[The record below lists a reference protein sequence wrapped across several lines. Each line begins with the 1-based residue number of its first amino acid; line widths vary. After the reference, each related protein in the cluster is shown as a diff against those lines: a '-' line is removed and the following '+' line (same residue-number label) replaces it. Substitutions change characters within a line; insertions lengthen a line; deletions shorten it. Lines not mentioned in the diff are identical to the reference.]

1 MSCRNVRPLLPWLVL
16 AVMGAGSAACG
27 SETAGSQECVDSCPG
42 ARETCVDGACVIL
55 DDDAAGDV
63 SSDTPAPD
71 GGDTPDVG
79 DDTEPD
85 IIGDTAVDVADDTT
99 NADVAPDTSAD
110 VVSDVGADTEDVG
123 ADTDATV
130 PDADVGP
137 DTTTRATIA
146 RILEPRDGSTAEF
159 ATPLAFLA
167 EVTDTVFDYTG
178 LSVTWSSDVDGVLYE
193 GIPGPDDVSTIT
205 VSDLSPGTH
214 TISLDVEAP
223 DGATA
228 RDTVRVG
235 VCGWNDVATFD
246 TALPADDWAIIG
258 NAYRDERGWLEM
270 TGNTRDRGGAIANVA
285 RPIAAGDVRL
295 RFRVATGQCDA
306 IGPCSVS
313 TPGADGFAVSI
324 FDVRSEAE
332 LRELI
337 AAAGRG
343 GALGYGIAGGW
354 GSWSGEP
361 VDGFHI
367 EFDTWHNVYNGSNEF
382 HTDPTTENHI
392 AITLN
397 GNPGDH
403 VLWTEYPALE
413 DNEWHDID
421 VAVRAEQVTITVDG
435 VVLVDEEV
443 DGLRF
448 KGGYLVFTGTTGF
461 YTNYHRF
468 DELQILEDCR
478 FD

>member
-1 MSCRNVRPLLPWLVL
+1 MSRRACVLLSSLVFV
-16 AVMGAGSAACG
+16 AAASTFAGCGTDGPG
-27 SETAGSQECVDSCPG
+27 SEACVNSCPN
-42 ARETCVDGACVIL
+42 ARETCVDGVCVVL
-55 DDDAAGDV
+55 DDDASGDV
-63 SSDTPAPD
+63 SIDTEPAD
-71 GGDTPDVG
+71 VADVAEVG
-79 DDTEPD
+79 DDTAPDIGIDASTDIVDDTAQVDADPDGTPDAEPD
-85 IIGDTAVDVADDTT
+85 GGSGGDDT
-99 NADVAPDTSAD
+99 DVDA
-110 VVSDVGADTEDVG
+110 
-123 ADTDATV
+123 DATV

-159 ATPLAFLA
+159 STPLAFMA

-178 LSVTWSSDVDGVLYE
+178 MSVMWSSDLDGVLYE
-193 GIPGPDDVSTIT
+193 GLPGPDDISTIT

-246 TALPADDWAIIG
+246 TALPTDDWAIIG

-270 TGNTRDRGGAIANVA
+270 TGNARDRGGAIANVA

-313 TPGADGFAVSI
+313 SPGADGFAVSI
-324 FDVRSEAE
+324 FDVRTEEE
-332 LRELI
+332 LRGVI

-354 GSWSGEP
+354 GSWTGEP

-403 VLWTEYPALE
+403 ALWTEYPDLE